1 MTLLVRQADLDQ
13 DRQIIIE
20 FLYQSLTRQ
29 SDEKRFEW
37 LYEKNPHG
45 AARVW
50 LAIDSRRDMI
60 IGTAAAFPRVMQVSG
75 KDVICWN
82 LGDFAIDR
90 NFRSLGPGI
99 LLQKACLGPV
109 LKGEIPFYY
118 DHPSDS
124 MMAIYKRLGISE
136 SGWVQRFAKPLRIDQ
151 KLENSFVK
159 GVISRGVGKVGNWLL
174 QVRDRRSRGKEH
186 FKIITHDAY
195 FTEEFTDLDK
205 RVSRRFKVCG
215 RRTAEYLNWRY
226 SENPL
231 SRYQVV
237 AVRNQ
242 GELLAYAIFIRTEQS
257 AILVDFFGE
266 ERSGISE
273 AILSAVTDTLRKGG
287 AFTLSIPVLDS
298 SPLIPTLKRC
308 HFYARERA
316 PFIVGTQ
323 RGGHFE
329 GLVTDSKNWFLTHGD
344 RDI

>member
-1 MTLLVRQADLDQ
+1 MTLSVRQADLDQ

-29 SDEKRFEW
+29 SDSKRFEW

-60 IGTAAAFPRVMQVSG
+60 VGTAAAFPRVMQVSG

-109 LKGEIPFYY
+109 LKGEIPFFY

-151 KLENSFVK
+151 KLENLFVK
-159 GVISRGVGKVGNWLL
+159 GVITRGVGKVGNWLL
-174 QVRDRRSRGKEH
+174 EVRDHRICYKH
-186 FKIITHDAY
+186 HYDVAIHDGY
-195 FTEEFTDLDK
+195 FSEEFTDLDK
-205 RVSRRFKVCG
+205 RVSRRYRVCG

-231 SRYQVV
+231 SRYQVLT
-237 AVRNQ
+237 VRNQ
-242 GELLAYAIFIRTEQS
+242 GELRAYAIFVCTERS

-266 ERSGISE
+266 EEPGIPGT
-273 AILSAVTDTLRKGG
+273 ILSAVTDILRKGG
-287 AFTLSIPVLDS
+287 VFTLSIPVLEFS
-298 SPLIPTLKRC
+298 VLIPIMKRC
-308 HFYARERA
+308 HFYPRERA

-323 RGGHFE
+323 QGGHFD
-329 GLVTDSKNWFLTHGD
+329 GLVTNIENWFLTHGD